1 MRKQLDHSWVMACGT
16 LGIQKNSIHM
26 GYDCYE
32 IVVTVVHEATS
43 DETWPALQVMLLAE
57 PLLNSL
63 GMEWVKT
70 LWNGRIK
77 TQHLWCGWSCSLPV
91 LWCYLVCT
99 RVCGTWSTNG
109 TASQLH
115 GLQEIRTTSTT
126 RKKLWFDFCWTTSCL
141 LACQCGSSIPFTL
154 RYWQRFHSGRS
165 FQLRFVSQY
174 WHCVTPSGFSSTWCS
189 KRGWKEKALAFS

>member
-70 LWNGRIK
+70 L
-77 TQHLWCGWSCSLPV
+77 
-91 LWCYLVCT
+91 
-99 RVCGTWSTNG
+99 
-109 TASQLH
+109 
-115 GLQEIRTTSTT
+115 
-126 RKKLWFDFCWTTSCL
+126 
-141 LACQCGSSIPFTL
+141 
-154 RYWQRFHSGRS
+154 
-165 FQLRFVSQY
+165 
-174 WHCVTPSGFSSTWCS
+174 
-189 KRGWKEKALAFS
+189 